1 MKFLTHLGVD
11 DEALYELLARDHE
24 GESAFLGFFRPWV
37 ETTKFLIV
45 AVEHMCYD
53 CRMAGRHLRDMIA
66 AYGERDDLKFRRAAQ
81 AIIQEEEAK
90 RHTVLARELRSVL
103 AANAGVGSHDAPPM
117 PDLPTD
123 RDSSLPLARVSQ
135 SDRFL
140 SDLVLAEDVRS
151 SLDRVVREVRHWP
164 TLDRAGLPRRNRI
177 LLSGPPGCGKTSA
190 AAAIAHEL
198 NRPLVTAR
206 VEGLISSYLGE
217 TAANLSNL
225 FSFVATGA
233 YVLLLDEF
241 DSLGKMR
248 EDSADH
254 GELRRVVNAVL
265 QQIDAYSGPSLIIA
279 ATNHSHILDSA
290 MWRRFDSVV
299 ELGLPTERQV
309 TDLLARRLLG
319 NGLDHA
325 APFIS
330 RLAGLPHAATEFFAD
345 SAKRHALL
353 DERAQIAAVDI
364 EFAASEVTNRR
375 WG

>member
-1 MKFLTHLGVD
+1 
-11 DEALYELLARDHE
+11 
-24 GESAFLGFFRPWV
+24 
-37 ETTKFLIV
+37 
-45 AVEHMCYD
+45 
-53 CRMAGRHLRDMIA
+53 MIA

-90 RHTVLARELRSVL
+90 RHTVLARELRTVL
-103 AANAGVGSHDAPPM
+103 AANGGIGSNDAPPM

-135 SDRFL
+135 ADRYL
-140 SDLVLAEDVRS
+140 GDLVLAEDTRDA
-151 SLDRVVREVRHWP
+151 LERVVNEVRHWP

-198 NRPLVTAR
+198 SRPLVTAR

-217 TAANLSNL
+217 TAANLANL
-225 FSFVATGA
+225 FAFVSTGA
-233 YVLLLDEF
+233 YVLFLDEF

-248 EDSADH
+248 EDTSDH

-279 ATNHSHILDSA
+279 ATNHSHVLDSA
-290 MWRRFDSVV
+290 LWRRFDSVV
-299 ELGLPTERQV
+299 ELGLPTEGQV
-309 TDLLARRLLG
+309 TELLTRRLLG
-319 NGLDHA
+319 NGLEHVA
-325 APFIS
+325 SFVPH
-330 RLAGLPHAATEFFAD
+330 LAGLPHAATEFFAD

-353 DERAQIAAVDI
+353 EDRTQIKAADI
-364 EFAASEVTNRR
+364 EFAANEVTSRP
-375 WG
+375 WS

>member
-1 MKFLTHLGVD
+1 
-11 DEALYELLARDHE
+11 
-24 GESAFLGFFRPWV
+24 
-37 ETTKFLIV
+37 
-45 AVEHMCYD
+45 
-53 CRMAGRHLRDMIA
+53 MAGRHLRDMIA

-90 RHTVLARELRSVL
+90 RHTVLARELRTVL
-103 AANAGVGSHDAPPM
+103 AANAGVGTYDAPPM
-117 PDLPTD
+117 PEPPTD

-135 SDRFL
+135 PDRFL
-140 SDLVLAEDVRS
+140 ADLVLAENARGA
-151 SLDRVVREVRHWP
+151 LDHVVKEVRHWA

-217 TAANLSNL
+217 TAANLANL
-225 FSFVATGA
+225 FSFVSTGA
-233 YVLLLDEF
+233 YVLFLDEF

-248 EDSADH
+248 EDTADH

-265 QQIDAYSGPSLIIA
+265 QQIDAYQGPSLIIA
-279 ATNHSHILDSA
+279 ATNHSHVLDSA
-290 MWRRFDSVV
+290 LWRRFDSVV
-299 ELGLPTERQV
+299 ELGLPTESQV
-309 TDLLARRLLG
+309 TELLTRRLLG
-319 NGLDHA
+319 NGMEYVT
-325 APFIS
+325 PFIP

-353 DERAQIAAVDI
+353 EDRTQISEADI
-364 EFAASEVTNRR
+364 EFAGIEVTSRP
-375 WG
+375 WS

>member
-1 MKFLTHLGVD
+1 
-11 DEALYELLARDHE
+11 
-24 GESAFLGFFRPWV
+24 
-37 ETTKFLIV
+37 
-45 AVEHMCYD
+45 
-53 CRMAGRHLRDMIA
+53 MIA

-90 RHTVLARELRSVL
+90 RHTVLARELRTVL
-103 AANAGVGSHDAPPM
+103 AANAGVGSHDVTPM
-117 PDLPTD
+117 PEPPID

-135 SDRFL
+135 SDRYL
-140 SDLVLAEDVRS
+140 SDLVLAENVRD
-151 SLDRVVREVRHWP
+151 SLDRIVKEVRHWP
-164 TLDRAGLPRRNRI
+164 ELDRAGLPRRNRI

-217 TAANLSNL
+217 TATNLSNL
-225 FSFVATGA
+225 FTFVSTGA
-233 YVLLLDEF
+233 YVLFLDEF

-248 EDSADH
+248 EDAADH

-265 QQIDAYSGPSLIIA
+265 QQIDAYSGPSLIVA
-279 ATNHSHILDSA
+279 ATNHSQILDPA
-290 MWRRFDSVV
+290 MWRRFDSIV

-309 TDLLARRLLG
+309 SELLTRRLLG
-319 NGLDHA
+319 NGWEHA
-325 APFIS
+325 APYVA

-353 DERAQIAAVDI
+353 DDRSQIVAADL
-364 EFAASEVTNRR
+364 EFAANEVTSRP